1 VWLPCG
7 DAYNWYSGLEC
18 CIDSGFDS
26 GFMRRSRH
34 WCNQGHRHLR
44 DWLSELNLG
53 LPCPTRL
60 ASVHLPGTSNND
72 CPQSSC
78 VISTS
83 LVCYD
88 LISAPINP
96 VCSSVFFTIVFQCSP
111 SILSACYL
119 LLFCYVFHCQSPF
132 HCRHPLTLSQC
143 ARGPC
148 CQVSRVRFTIGEL

>member
-18 CIDSGFDS
+18 YIDSGFDS
-26 GFMRRSRH
+26 GFARGSWH
-34 WCNQGHRHLR
+34 WCNQGHRHLQ

-83 LVCYD
+83 FSVLWPRVCAYKSCL
-88 LISAPINP
+88 LIGSLHHRLSTLSFNSL
-96 VCSSVFFTIVFQCSP
+96 SSLPP
-111 SILSACYL
+111 SL
-119 LLFCYVFHCQSPF
+119 LLYL
-132 HCRHPLTLSQC
+132 PLSKSLLLPPSARSIPTRKRPMLS
-143 ARGPC
+143 G
-148 CQVSRVRFTIGEL
+148 